1 MTTRNL
7 PTLTAIAG
15 DPAVIAGLSLD
26 ALDAILGE
34 CADQTTI
41 AGAAKKAITAYIE
54 KSYAG
59 DIAHAY
65 AAQDKD
71 FGTVRIADG
80 GYEIVVET
88 PKRTEWDQTIL
99 TAAGDKIA
107 AAGDDVHEYL
117 DVTLSVPERKY
128 TAWPAH
134 IRDVFEPARTV
145 KPGTR
150 SIKLVRKEAA

>member
-1 MTTRNL
+1 MTSRNL

-15 DPAVIAGLSLD
+15 DPAVIVGLSLD
-26 ALDAILGE
+26 ALDVILGE
-34 CADQTTI
+34 CADQVTI
-41 AGAAKKAITAYIE
+41 AGAAKKAINAYIE

-71 FGTVRIADG
+71 FGTVRVSDG
-80 GYEIVVET
+80 SYEIVVDT
-88 PKRTEWDQTIL
+88 PKRTEWDQSELSAASARI
-99 TAAGDKIA
+99 TAAGD
-107 AAGDDVHEYL
+107 DPSEYL

-145 KPGTR
+145 KPGAR